1 MVASAK
7 SPYYAVMDRLD
18 EEFAGEPAD
27 QLPRWVLL
35 SRELGQL
42 RAQASRLS
50 SVGSTLKVVDAIN
63 TVGSKAIKE
72 VLSGT
77 PSAGEATV
85 KDNLTA
91 AAAVQNYHKT
101 LEAIAADV
109 ATGPGKALQLASD
122 FHGFANDPA
131 VKTSSLQSA
140 AAQMVGL
147 RKLVGFSG
155 PDEEA
160 VWQLMAGSLRFLLL
174 YTEEQTSCSLQKEWE
189 SKVDWPLQT
198 APNMAAMVDQLYGA
212 KGSIWAFVDGPAK
225 PFIQRD
231 ANRFGIVQT
240 LGYSVPF
247 TGEFLPMLNDA
258 AGKRVEH
265 LVMQQQVELDDQTQK
280 LVVEKDQL
288 QAQQALSQVERT
300 LTDNKQKID
309 TLKAQVLQIGIT
321 GQPTSVNAGA
331 KSKPFQTVLT
341 IQCASGARV
350 LNNYNF
356 PVSDSFPLGE
366 RLCGEVSLQIRIEDL
381 VLSKKYPG
389 PQGMIR
395 FLQDFRDGSRQFNA
409 DEFPAAKARLDSLGV
424 RQIGVHYSFDGQD
437 AILKNAQQLDT
448 LDRIDKEKTVE
459 KQRLQDG
466 QFAQAQRGIQ
476 AKISN
481 VSRAPST
488 EISITKQIGVCWN
501 TRLTAHR
508 TQDTQAMFKSLAA
521 AQMALPAATG
531 GASEPVAKPAVR

>member
-1 MVASAK
+1 
-7 SPYYAVMDRLD
+7 
-18 EEFAGEPAD
+18 
-27 QLPRWVLL
+27 
-35 SRELGQL
+35 
-42 RAQASRLS
+42 
-50 SVGSTLKVVDAIN
+50 
-63 TVGSKAIKE
+63 
-72 VLSGT
+72 
-77 PSAGEATV
+77 
-85 KDNLTA
+85 
-91 AAAVQNYHKT
+91 
-101 LEAIAADV
+101 
-109 ATGPGKALQLASD
+109 
-122 FHGFANDPA
+122 
-131 VKTSSLQSA
+131 
-140 AAQMVGL
+140 
-147 RKLVGFSG
+147 
-155 PDEEA
+155 
-160 VWQLMAGSLRFLLL
+160 
-174 YTEEQTSCSLQKEWE
+174 
-189 SKVDWPLQT
+189 
-198 APNMAAMVDQLYGA
+198 MAAMVDQLYGA

-231 ANRFGIVQT
+231 SNRFGIVQT

-247 TGEFLPMLNDA
+247 TSEFLPMLNDA

-288 QAQQALSQVERT
+288 QAQQALSQVERV
-300 LTDNKQKID
+300 LADNKQKID

-409 DEFPAAKARLDSLGV
+409 EEFPAAKARLDGLGV

-448 LDRIDKEKTVE
+448 LDRIDKEKTIE
-459 KQRLQDG
+459 KQRMQDG
-466 QFAQAQRGIQ
+466 QFAQAQRGLQ
-476 AKISN
+476 AKITN

-501 TRLTAHR
+501 SRLIAHR
-508 TQDTQAMFKSLAA
+508 TQDTQAMFKSLVA
-521 AQMALPAATG
+521 AQMALPTAVG
-531 GASEPVAKPAVR
+531 GSSAPVAKPSGR